1 MSIKSGQT
9 VTVLFTTQTPATGAA
24 TNADA
29 LPTGLLYVNG
39 VVNAAVVT
47 VSNITTGVYKAAVTL
62 PALTAG
68 DLVSLRISATVA
80 TIAGEA
86 CIWQDVADTK
96 RTSDLNDLDA
106 AGVRTAVGLAS
117 ANLDTQLTAIDDYID
132 TEVAAIKAKTDLI
145 GASVALESGGNLAAV
160 KAKTDNLPTSP
171 AAVGSAMT
179 LADGAI
185 TAAVIATGA
194 IDADAIAADAIGA
207 SELAADAVT
216 EIQSGLATS
225 ANQTTI
231 LANQATLL
239 ERIGA
244 FTGTGVNTILGFL
257 KALASKA
264 ASLPSDIGGTFTPTT
279 DSLEAL
285 QENEEEIDADV
296 WAYTTRTLTQSAASV
311 TAAVTGSDLAIT
323 AYVDYAATLTGLTIP
338 STWTKMWFTVKLE
351 EEDADSESIIQ
362 IQVSNPA
369 DATNDGLLY
378 LEGAAYATKTDGSL
392 TVNQSGGTVAI
403 ALKAAATDGL
413 TRRRKLGYDVK
424 VLTSAGAR
432 TQLTLGS
439 CDVVLTETHALS

>member
-1 MSIKSGQT
+1 
-9 VTVLFTTQTPATGAA
+9 
-24 TNADA
+24 
-29 LPTGLLYVNG
+29 
-39 VVNAAVVT
+39 
-47 VSNITTGVYKAAVTL
+47 
-62 PALTAG
+62 
-68 DLVSLRISATVA
+68 
-80 TIAGEA
+80 
-86 CIWQDVADTK
+86 
-96 RTSDLNDLDA
+96 
-106 AGVRTAVGLAS
+106 
-117 ANLDTQLTAIDDYID
+117 
-132 TEVAAIKAKTDLI
+132 
-145 GASVALESGGNLAAV
+145 
-160 KAKTDNLPTSP
+160 
-171 AAVGSAMT
+171 MT

-194 IDADAIAADAIGA
+194 VDADAIAADAIGA

-216 EIQSGLATS
+216 EIQNGLATS

-231 LANQATLL
+231 LANQTTLL
-239 ERIGA
+239 ARIGA

-264 ASLPSDIGGTFTPTT
+264 ATLPSDIGGTFTPTT

-296 WAYTTRTLTQSAASV
+296 WAYTTRTLTQAAASV
-311 TAAVTGSDLAIT
+311 VSAVTGSSLTIT
-323 AYVDYAATLTGLTIP
+323 AYVDYSATLTGLTIP

-369 DATNDGLLY
+369 NATNDGLLY

-413 TRRRKLGYDVK
+413 VRRRKLGYDVK

>member
-1 MSIKSGQT
+1 MNLGTFIAGQT
-9 VTVLFTTQTPATGAA
+9 VWVTVCCHRPATGEEWVTASGEEYA
-24 TNADA
+24 GTVTGYYQRMTGAPGAGTA
-29 LPTGLLYVNG
+29 LSFSQFN
-39 VVNAAVVT
+39 
-47 VSNITTGVYKAAVTL
+47 SETGVYYAPIDTTGFTKGSYAV
-62 PALTAG
+62 
-68 DLVSLRISATVA
+68 LVEATVDGVA
-80 TIAGEA
+80 INVMHTFTVLDPADFKA
-86 CIWQDVADTK
+86 DVTNLDVAVST
-96 RTSDLNDLDA
+96 RSTLTQAQVLSDA
-106 AGVRTAVGLAS
+106 TPFAG
-117 ANLDTQLTAIDDYID
+117 AN
-132 TEVAAIKAKTDLI
+132 VAAIKAKTD
-145 GASVALESGGNLAAV
+145 
-160 KAKTDNLPTSP
+160 NLPASP

-194 IDADAIAADAIGA
+194 VDADAIAADAIGA

-216 EIQSGLATS
+216 EIQNGLATS

-231 LANQATLL
+231 LANQTTLL
-239 ERIGA
+239 ARIGA

-264 ASLPSDIGGTFTPTT
+264 ATLPSDIGGTFTPTT

-296 WAYTTRTLTQSAASV
+296 WAYTTRTLTQAAASV
-311 TAAVTGSDLAIT
+311 VSAVTGSSLTIT
-323 AYVDYAATLTGLTIP
+323 AYVDYSATLTGLTIP